1 MRMSTAP
8 YLVTVLCLLSVL
20 SLAAPALGQ
29 PTRQDRP
36 WLPPELKSWEG
47 WALYGQD
54 SAQCPPLATDPARRQ
69 CQFPTR
75 LSLAVDGSGAVFT
88 ATWRVFAPMNVPLPG
103 APGLWPAR
111 VTVDG
116 QSAAVLDQSG
126 TPVVRLEPG
135 EHQVSG
141 QLSWKR
147 RPQALRVSPHT
158 GVVELTVDGVA
169 VAVPRLAPDGRLDIS
184 RQDERKLPEDSVQVT
199 VFRLLRDG
207 VPMTVTTLAR
217 LEVSGRVRTIAL
229 DGLLPPGT
237 EPMAVQ
243 APVPVGFGPDGRV
256 LAQAGAGRHDLEITS
271 RALEPMKALGPAAAP
286 FGREIWAFAA
296 DQGLRDVQP
305 RGLSPID
312 AQTTELPDA
321 WKKYPAFL
329 ADKEAVLTLEVIR
342 RGESGPRSD
351 DLNVRRTLWLDFNG
365 AGFTVQDR
373 VRGALRHGWSLSMSA
388 PGELGRAAQAGRDLP
403 VVLLGADKLPGVELR
418 ESAVDLTAESRYPD
432 AGAPVPASGWHAGI
446 TSLQAEL
453 KLPPGWRLFH
463 ASGPDAVSQSWVS
476 RWNLL
481 NIFLTLFMVLGAWKL
496 RGLAAGGVLLA
507 YLVAAQHE
515 RGAPVELW
523 LLLLAALGI
532 LKALDHQAGKEAWQR
547 AARGAKAFH
556 MVALGLMVL
565 AALPFVF
572 GQIRTGVY
580 PQLEDVRFAST
591 MAERAVDLDTGME
604 TEGIPEQD
612 VAPAPAPMAAQESKA
627 VRKTA
632 REPSAPAASKGLEQ
646 DPNSLIQTGP
656 GIPTW
661 NWRTVSLRWNGPVDP
676 AQTVHLTLV
685 SPLAN
690 AVLCF
695 LRVALLL
702 AALVLLADAGRLRG
716 WGPPSGPQ
724 PARPATDGPDS
735 RPGPATAVSGSSGAP
750 GTSSGRLACLAAM
763 VSAGLLWTSGT
774 ALAAPDTPDGMRS
787 GVPPREMLDELRA
800 RLLKPSDC
808 FPDCAG
814 ISELGVVLDAKS
826 LRLTLDTGSATRLAL
841 PLPVVGD
848 GWRPQS
854 VTVDARPAVLFAEN
868 GGLWVLLDPGAHK
881 VIVSGAAP
889 AGVSFSIS
897 APFSTRRA
905 VVEAPGWSVLGL
917 GPDGALEGGL
927 KFARREDASRAGQS
941 DASSQAAVTAVIQP
955 FLEVERTLELGL
967 SWEAVTTVRRLTQTG
982 EPVVI
987 QVPLLPGESVLD
999 RDVRVADGKVV
1010 AALGA
1015 GQRQLTWRSR
1025 LEIQPALDLAA
1036 PQGVNWVETWR
1047 LRAAPSWDVALSGI
1061 PVSSSLDGSGHWSPM
1076 WRPWP
1081 GETARIAV
1089 TRPGPAPGQSLTID
1103 SARLRLTP
1111 GERLDAAT
1119 LEMSVR
1125 SALGGRHVLRL
1136 PEKAEITGVVV
1147 GGRPSPWSGDKPGE
1161 IGLALTP
1168 GRQTILVSWRQP
1180 RESLTMVTT
1189 PTVNLGHEAVNVA
1202 LTVEMPRDRW
1212 ILWARGDTVM
1222 APAILF
1228 WSALAATALVAVG
1241 LGFVPFTPL
1250 RRWQWL
1256 LLGLGLTQVSPGVA
1270 LLAVAWL
1277 LALGLRRGYTSSTNS
1292 DWFAFNAMQ
1301 VGLAVLTLIGLS
1313 CLFEA
1318 IRTGLLGSPAM
1329 HIVGNGSSAY
1339 RLVWSFDRIGE
1350 TLPEARVFSV
1360 SLWWYRG
1367 VMLAWSLWL
1376 AFSLLG
1382 WLRWGWESFGE
1393 GGAWRKPVL
1402 RKRPPG
1408 APGAPGAPQPS
1419 GQDNRPLLREGLA
1432 PAKPQAGQEPVGPQ
1446 HPQGPKEPGEPGK
1459 S

>member
-1 MRMSTAP
+1 MRFRAAP
-8 YLVTVLCLLSVL
+8 YLVSVLCLLSLL
-20 SLAAPALGQ
+20 SCAVPAMAQAPGQ
-29 PTRQDRP
+29 PGPSGRA
-36 WLPPELKSWEG
+36 WLPPDLRSWEG

-54 SAQCPPLATDPARRQ
+54 SALCPPLATDPARRQ

-75 LSLAVDGSGAVFT
+75 LTLAVDGSGAYFT
-88 ATWRVFAPMNVPLPG
+88 ATWRVFSPMSAPLPV
-103 APGLWPAR
+103 ASGLWPAR

-135 EHQVSG
+135 EHQVAG
-141 QLSWKR
+141 QLPWKR
-147 RPQALRVSPHT
+147 RPQALRIAPQT
-158 GVVELTVDGVA
+158 GVVELSVDGVA
-169 VAVPRLAPDGRLDIS
+169 VAAPKLAPDGRLDIS
-184 RQDERKLPEDSVQVT
+184 RQDERKAPEDSAQVA

-207 VPMTVTTLAR
+207 VPMTITTLAR
-217 LEVSGRVRTIAL
+217 LEVSGRVRTITL

-243 APVPVGFGPDGRV
+243 APVPVGFGPGGQV
-256 LAQAGAGRHDLEITS
+256 LAQAGAGRYDLEIVS
-271 RALEPMKALGPAAAP
+271 RALEPMKAMGPATTP
-286 FGREIWAFAA
+286 FGREIWGFAA
-296 DQGLRDVQP
+296 DPALRDVQP
-305 RGLSPID
+305 RGLAPID
-312 AQTTELPDA
+312 PQTTELPDA

-329 ADKEAVLTLEVIR
+329 AEKDAVLTLDVIR

-351 DLNVRRTLWLDFNG
+351 DLNVRRTLWLDFDG

-373 VRGALRHGWSLSMSA
+373 VSGALRHGWSLSMSA
-388 PGELGRAAQAGRDLP
+388 PGQLGRAAQAGKDLP

-418 ESAVDLTAESRYPD
+418 ESAVNLTAESRYPD
-432 AGAPVPASGWHAGI
+432 AGAPVPATGWQAGV
-446 TSLQAEL
+446 TSLQADL

-463 ASGPDAVSQSWVS
+463 ASGPDTVSQSWVS

-496 RGLAAGGVLLA
+496 RGVAAGGVLLA

-515 RGAPVELW
+515 RAAPVEMW
-523 LLLLAALGI
+523 LLLLAALGV
-532 LKALDHQAGKEAWQR
+532 LAALERQAARESWQK
-547 AARGAKAFH
+547 AARGARAFY
-556 MVALGLMVL
+556 MMALGLMVL

-572 GQIRTGVY
+572 SQIRTGVY

-591 MAERAVDLDTGME
+591 MAERAADLDVGME
-604 TEGIPEQD
+604 SQD
-612 VAPAPAPMAAQESKA
+612 VAAPAQAPAPAPMTAQDSRKE
-627 VRKTA
+627 VRKAA
-632 REPSAPAASKGLEQ
+632 REPSAPYAYQGLEQ

-656 GIPTW
+656 GVPNW

-676 AQTVHLTLV
+676 AQTVRLTLV
-685 SPLAN
+685 SPVMN
-690 AVLCF
+690 AALCF
-695 LRVALLL
+695 ARVILLL
-702 AALVLLADAGRLRG
+702 AALWLLADIRRLRG
-716 WGPPSGPQ
+716 GGALLGSAS
-724 PARPATDGPDS
+724 ARPAAGN
-735 RPGPATAVSGSSGAP
+735 GASGDSGASP
-750 GTSSGRLACLAAM
+750 GKLACLAA
-763 VSAGLLWTSGT
+763 ALTATLLLAPGPL
-774 ALAAPDTPDGMRS
+774 LAAPEAPDGFKS
-787 GVPPREMLDELRA
+787 GVPPKEILDELRA
-800 RLLKPSDC
+800 RLTKPSDC
-808 FPDCAG
+808 FPDCVG
-814 ISELGVVLDAKS
+814 ISELGVVLDAKT
-826 LRLTLDTGSATRLAL
+826 LRLTLETGAATRLAL

-854 VTVDARPAVLFAEN
+854 VTVDSKPAVLFAEN
-868 GGLWVLLDPGAHK
+868 GGLWVLLDPGPHK
-881 VIVSGAAP
+881 IIVSGAAP

-927 KFARREDASRAGQS
+927 KFSRKEDASQAGRPGS
-941 DASSQAAVTAVIQP
+941 AGAVITAVIQP
-955 FLEVERTLELGL
+955 FLEVERSLELGL

-999 RDVRVADGKVV
+999 REVRVADGKAV

-1015 GQRQLTWRSR
+1015 GQRQLSWRSR
-1025 LEIQPALDLAA
+1025 LEIQPALDLSA

-1061 PVSSSLDGSGHWSPM
+1061 PVSASLDASGHWAPL

-1081 GETARIAV
+1081 GEAVRIAV

-1103 SARLRLTP
+1103 SAKLRLTP
-1111 GERLDAAT
+1111 GERLDAVS

-1136 PEKAEITGVVV
+1136 PEKAEVTGVVV
-1147 GGRPSPWSGDKPGE
+1147 GGKPSPWSGDKPGE

-1168 GRQTILVSWRQP
+1168 GRQSVLVSWRQP
-1180 RESLTMVTT
+1180 RESLTTVST
-1189 PTVNLGHEAVNVA
+1189 PAVSLGHEAVNAV

-1212 ILWARGDTVM
+1212 ILWARGATHM

-1228 WSALAATALVAVG
+1228 WSALAATALVALG
-1241 LGFVPFTPL
+1241 LGFLPFTPL

-1270 LLAVAWL
+1270 LMAVAWL
-1277 LALGLRRGYTSSTNS
+1277 IALGLRRGYKASSSS
-1292 DWFAFNAMQ
+1292 DWFGFNAMQ
-1301 VGLAVLTLIGLS
+1301 IGLAILTLIGLS

-1329 HIVGNGSSAY
+1329 HIMGNGSSAY
-1339 RLVWSFDRIGE
+1339 RLIWSFDRVGE
-1350 TLPEARVFSV
+1350 TLPQAQVFSV

-1367 VMLAWSLWL
+1367 VMLAWSLWM

-1382 WLRWGWESFGE
+1382 WLRWGWDSFSD
-1393 GGAWRKPVL
+1393 GGAWRKPDIRKV
-1402 RKRPPG
+1402 KRPDATGP
-1408 APGAPGAPQPS
+1408 PQ
-1419 GQDNRPLLREGLA
+1419 LRDGLA
-1432 PAKPQAGQEPVGPQ
+1432 PPKPDKPEGPQEPD
-1446 HPQGPKEPGEPGK
+1446 K

>member
-1 MRMSTAP
+1 MRFRAAP
-8 YLVTVLCLLSVL
+8 YLVSVLCLLGVL
-20 SLAAPALGQ
+20 SCAIFALAQPPGQ
-29 PTRQDRP
+29 PGRA
-36 WLPPELKSWEG
+36 WLPPDLRSWEG
-47 WALYGQD
+47 WVLYGQD

-75 LSLAVDGSGAVFT
+75 ISLVVDGSGASFT
-88 ATWRVFAPMNVPLPG
+88 ATWRVFSPMNAPLPV

-126 TPVVRLEPG
+126 TPAVRLEPG

-141 QLSWKR
+141 QLPWKR
-147 RPQALRVSPHT
+147 RPQALRIAPQT
-158 GVVELTVDGVA
+158 GVVELAVDGVA
-169 VAVPRLAPDGRLDIS
+169 VAAPKLAADGRLDIS
-184 RQDERKLPEDSVQVT
+184 RQDERKAPEDSAQVA

-207 VPMTVTTLAR
+207 VPMTITTLAR

-243 APVPVGFGPDGRV
+243 APVPVGFGPGGQV
-256 LAQAGAGRHDLEITS
+256 LAQAGAGRYDLEIVS
-271 RALEPMKALGPAAAP
+271 RALEPMKAMGPATTP

-296 DQGLRDVQP
+296 DPALRDVQP
-305 RGLSPID
+305 RGLAPID
-312 AQTTELPDA
+312 PQTTELPDA

-329 ADKEAVLTLEVIR
+329 AEKDAVLTLDVIR

-351 DLNVRRTLWLDFNG
+351 DLNVRRTLWLDFDG

-373 VRGALRHGWSLSMSA
+373 LSGALRHGWSLSMNA
-388 PGELGRAAQAGRDLP
+388 PGELGRAAQAGKDLP
-403 VVLLGADKLPGVELR
+403 VVLLGEDKLPGVELR
-418 ESAVDLTAESRYPD
+418 ESAVNLTAESRYPD
-432 AGAPVPASGWHAGI
+432 AGAAVPASGWLAGV
-446 TSLQAEL
+446 TSLSAEL

-463 ASGPDAVSQSWVS
+463 ASGPDTVSQSWVS

-496 RGLAAGGVLLA
+496 RGVAAGGVLLA

-515 RGAPVELW
+515 QAAPVELW

-532 LKALDHQAGKEAWQR
+532 LKALDRQASKESWQK
-547 AARGAKAFH
+547 AARGARAFH
-556 MVALGLMVL
+556 MMALGLMVL

-572 GQIRTGVY
+572 SQIRTGVY
-580 PQLEDVRFAST
+580 PQLEDVRFIST
-591 MAERAVDLDTGME
+591 MAERAADLDSGME
-604 TEGIPEQD
+604 SQD
-612 VAPAPAPMAAQESKA
+612 VAAPAQAPAPMAAKDSRKE
-627 VRKTA
+627 VRKAA
-632 REPSAPAASKGLEQ
+632 REPSGPYAYQGLEQ

-656 GIPTW
+656 GIPNW
-661 NWRTVSLRWNGPVDP
+661 NWRTVGLTWNGPVDP
-676 AQTVHLTLV
+676 AQTVRLTLV
-685 SPLAN
+685 SPMMN
-690 AVLCF
+690 AALCF
-695 LRVALLL
+695 ARVILLL
-702 AALVLLADAGRLRG
+702 AALWLLADFRRLRG
-716 WGPPSGPQ
+716 EGGLLGSK
-724 PARPATDGPDS
+724 AT
-735 RPGPATAVSGSSGAP
+735 GPAAGDGASGSSGASP
-750 GTSSGRLACLAAM
+750 AKLACLAAM
-763 VSAGLLWTSGT
+763 LSAALLMAPG
-774 ALAAPDTPDGMRS
+774 ALLAAPESQEAFRS
-787 GVPPREMLDELRA
+787 GVPPKEILDELRA
-800 RLLKPSDC
+800 RLIKPSDC

-814 ISELGVVLDAKS
+814 ISELGVVLDAKV
-826 LRLTLDTGSATRLAL
+826 LRLTLETGAATRLAL

-854 VTVDARPAVLFAEN
+854 VTVDSKPAVLFAEN
-868 GGLWVLLDPGAHK
+868 GGLWALLDPGPHK

-905 VVEAPGWSVLGL
+905 VVDAPGWSVLGL

-927 KFARREDASRAGQS
+927 KFSRREDASQAGKPGS
-941 DASSQAAVTAVIQP
+941 AATAITAVIQP
-955 FLEVERTLELGL
+955 FLEVERSLELGL

-999 RDVRVADGKVV
+999 RDVRVADGKAV

-1015 GQRQLTWRSR
+1015 GQRQLSWRSR
-1025 LEIQPALDLAA
+1025 LEIQPALDLSA
-1036 PQGVNWVETWR
+1036 PQGVNWVEIWR

-1061 PVSSSLDGSGHWSPM
+1061 PVSSSLDASGHWAPL

-1089 TRPGPAPGQSLTID
+1089 TRPAPAPGQSLTID
-1103 SARLRLTP
+1103 SAKLRLTP
-1111 GERLDAAT
+1111 GERLDAVS
-1119 LEMSVR
+1119 LEMALR
-1125 SALGGRHVLRL
+1125 SALGGRHVLHL
-1136 PEKAEITGVVV
+1136 PEKAEVTGVVV
-1147 GGRPSPWSGDKPGE
+1147 GGKPSPWSGDKPGE

-1168 GRQTILVSWRQP
+1168 GRQSVLVSWRQP
-1180 RESLTMVTT
+1180 RESLTTVST
-1189 PTVNLGHEAVNVA
+1189 PAVSLGHEAVNAV

-1212 ILWARGDTVM
+1212 ILWARGATRM

-1228 WSALAATALVAVG
+1228 WSALGATALVAFG
-1241 LGFVPFTPL
+1241 LGFLPFTPL

-1270 LLAVAWL
+1270 LLAVAWII
-1277 LALGLRRGYTSSTNS
+1277 ALGLRRGYKASSSS
-1292 DWFAFNAMQ
+1292 DWFGFNAMQ
-1301 VGLAVLTLIGLS
+1301 IGLAILTLIGLS

-1318 IRTGLLGSPAM
+1318 IRTGLLGSPTM
-1329 HIVGNGSSAY
+1329 HIMGNGSSAY
-1339 RLVWSFDRIGE
+1339 RLIWSFDRVGE
-1350 TLPEARVFSV
+1350 TLPQAQVFSV

-1367 VMLAWSLWL
+1367 VMLAWSLWM

-1382 WLRWGWESFGE
+1382 WLRWGWDSFSDGR
-1393 GGAWRKPVL
+1393 AWRKPEL
-1402 RKRPPG
+1402 RKVKRPEP
-1408 APGAPGAPQPS
+1408 PLPPEQDRRPQ
-1419 GQDNRPLLREGLA
+1419 LREGLA
-1432 PAKPQAGQEPVGPQ
+1432 PAGQGTPEAPAGPGAPGAPE
-1446 HPQGPKEPGEPGK
+1446 GPKEPDK